1 MTLSKSAVSSMLL
14 LGTLSL
20 FTGCGEEPRP
30 TQVIPAHESG
40 ALALL
45 IERDGGEGLFVE
57 GASERFTVRAAGEVL
72 TSVRWSA
79 TGGAVTPDAERVTW
93 TLPSEG
99 RASLSV
105 AVETASGKKAEG
117 EFHFNVVAP
126 ANLVASTV
134 IDPSPDVTGGFCELT
149 FDSLGNGHVV
159 YFNETHRSLWYGQWN
174 GTSWTTEQIDGPGFN
189 NDGQFTYNPVIAVEP
204 ATGTPHVAYLKGDGV
219 LGSGAT
225 LRVAYA
231 TRAGGTWIRESVD
244 PANRNE
250 SVRLS
255 IALNPSQG
263 LKPTIVYSDASSG
276 LRVATRT
283 GSNAWSI
290 PQITTGGL
298 TSEAVFDTAGTLYVV
313 NKGSTLN
320 AIKGS
325 TVETFALGGLSS
337 ITGWFS
343 LALTPGQHLLALPN
357 GSAYNGAW
365 VGFYDV
371 TLGSPLSTSTTRMS
385 QGDYVNHSNDLAY
398 GGGKPY
404 FAQRHGTTLELV
416 TPDARGFWTFTQWG
430 TIQDG
435 TRPSIAIRPTD
446 GTPHVCYQRDG
457 KVTFQ

>member
-1 MTLSKSAVSSMLL
+1 MLL
-14 LGTLSL
+14 LGSLTL
-20 FTGCGEEPRP
+20 FTGCAEEVGP
-30 TQVIPAHESG
+30 TQVIATHEAG
-40 ALALL
+40 PLALSL
-45 IERDGGEGLFVE
+45 AREGGDGLFVE
-57 GASERFTVRAAGEVL
+57 GASERFTVTAAGEVF

-79 TGGAVTPDAERVTW
+79 TGGAVEPDAERVTW
-93 TLPSEG
+93 KLPQEG

-105 AVETASGKKAEG
+105 TVETASGKKAEG
-117 EFHFNVVAP
+117 EFHFNVVGSS
-126 ANLVASTV
+126 NLVASSA
-134 IDPSPDVTGGFCELT
+134 IDTSPDVTGGFCELT
-149 FDSLGNGHVV
+149 FDNAGNGHVV
-159 YFNETHRSLWYGQWN
+159 YFNDTHRGVWYGQWN

-189 NDGQFTYNPVIAVEP
+189 NDGQFTFNPVIAVEP
-204 ATGTPHVAYLKGDGV
+204 ATGTPHVAYLKGDGDPAI
-219 LGSGAT
+219 GGET

-231 TRAGGTWIRESVD
+231 TRVNGSWIRELVD
-244 PANRNE
+244 PVNRSD

-255 IALNPSQG
+255 IALNPTQS
-263 LKPTIVYSDASSG
+263 LRPTIVYSDPSTG
-276 LRVATRT
+276 VRVATRT
-283 GSNAWSI
+283 GTNAWSV
-290 PQITTGGL
+290 PQLSTGGV
-298 TSEAVFDTAGTLYVV
+298 TSEALFDAAGTLYVV
-313 NKGSTLN
+313 NKSGVLN
-320 AIKGS
+320 AIKGT
-325 TVETFALGGLSS
+325 TVETYGLGGQSAS
-337 ITGWFS
+337 TGWFS
-343 LALTPGQHLLALPN
+343 LALTPNQHLLVLPN

-385 QGDYVNHSNDLAY
+385 QGDFVNHSNDLAY